1 MKFEIWNLEYE
12 IRTWNQGKQEQT
24 EMPTYA
30 FKGRNRL
37 NELVAGERDAASQ
50 NELRALLRREQ
61 IILTQASE
69 KNSVISIPKLGR
81 RKKVG
86 AKELA
91 VFTRQFS
98 VMIDAGLPLVQC
110 IDILA
115 EQQQNA
121 FFKDVLRQVRQ
132 NVEEGS
138 TLYAALE
145 KHPKVFD
152 SLYTHMVEAGE
163 AGGVLDLILQRLATL
178 IEKVVKLKRSI
189 VSASIYPAA
198 VIAVAIGAIA
208 TIMIVVIPQFEQI
221 FIGLLGPGELLPLP
235 TRIVMGISHF
245 LAGWGGLALL
255 VMLIGAAV
263 GISYYYKTE
272 KGRWQIDSLLLKTPI
287 FGSILRKVAVAR
299 FSRILSTLLS
309 SGVPILQSLDITAK
323 TAGNVVIENAILK
336 VRAGVER
343 GENFVDPL
351 KASKVFPHM
360 VGQMIGVG
368 EQTGALDAMLGKI
381 ADFYEEEVDTAIAD
395 LLALIEPVLIAFLGV
410 TIGSIVISM
419 YLPLFTLIGK
429 LASGGK

>member
-1 MKFEIWNLEYE
+1 
-12 IRTWNQGKQEQT
+12 
-24 EMPTYA
+24 MPTYA

-37 NELVAGERDAASQ
+37 NELVNGEREAATQ
-50 NELRALLRREQ
+50 DELRALLRREQ
-61 IILTQASE
+61 IVMTQAKDKGRE
-69 KNSVISIPKLGR
+69 ISIPKLGR

-110 IDILA
+110 IDILG

-138 TLYAALE
+138 TLFAALE

-163 AGGVLDLILQRLATL
+163 TGGVLDLILQRLATL

-198 VIAVAIGAIA
+198 VIVVAIGALAI
-208 TIMIVVIPQFEQI
+208 IMIVVIPQFQQI
-221 FIGLLGPGELLPLP
+221 FLGLLGPGEALPLP
-235 TRIVMGISHF
+235 TRIVMGISNF
-245 LAGWGGLALL
+245 IAGWGGLATL
-255 VMLIGAAV
+255 VTLIGSAV
-263 GISYYYKTE
+263 GIGYYYKTP
-272 KGRWQIDSLLLKTPI
+272 KGRWQIDTLLLKTPI
-287 FGSILRKVAVAR
+287 FGSILRKVGVAR

-323 TAGNVVIENAILK
+323 TAGNVVIEDAILK

-351 KASKVFPHM
+351 KATKVFPHM
-360 VGQMIGVG
+360 VSQMIGVG
-368 EQTGALDAMLGKI
+368 EQTGAMDAMLGKI
-381 ADFYEEEVDTAIAD
+381 ADFYEDEVDTAIAD
-395 LLALIEPVLIAFLGV
+395 LLGLMEPVLIAFLGV

-429 LASGGK
+429 LSNGSK

>member
-1 MKFEIWNLEYE
+1 
-12 IRTWNQGKQEQT
+12 
-24 EMPTYA
+24 MPTFA

-37 NELVAGERDAASQ
+37 NELVSGDRVAATQ
-50 NELRALLRREQ
+50 DELRTLLRREQ
-61 IILTQASE
+61 IVMSQAKE
-69 KNSVISIPKLGR
+69 KGREISIPKLGR
-81 RKKVG
+81 RKKVK

-110 IDILA
+110 IDILG

-121 FFKDVLRQVRQ
+121 YFKDVLRQVRQ
-132 NVEEGS
+132 SVEEGT
-138 TLYAALE
+138 TLYAALD

-152 SLYTHMVEAGE
+152 KLYTHMVEAGE
-163 AGGVLDLILQRLATL
+163 TGGVLDLILQRLATL

-189 VSASIYPAA
+189 VSASIYPSA

-208 TIMIVVIPQFEQI
+208 IIMVVVIPQFQQI
-221 FIGLLGPGELLPLP
+221 FLGLLGPGEALPLP
-235 TRIVMGISHF
+235 TRIVMAISGF
-245 LAGWGGLALL
+245 VAGWGGLASLII
-255 VMLIGAAV
+255 LIGSAV
-263 GISYYYKTE
+263 GISFYYKTP
-272 KGRWQIDSLLLKTPI
+272 KGRWQLDALMLKMPI
-287 FGSILRKVAVAR
+287 IGSILRKVAVAR

-323 TAGNVVIENAILK
+323 TAGNVIIEDAILK

-351 KASKVFPHM
+351 KATGVFPHM

-395 LLALIEPVLIAFLGV
+395 LLGLMEPVLIAFLGI

-419 YLPLFTLIGK
+419 YLPLFSLIGK
-429 LASGGK
+429 LAGGPK

>member
-1 MKFEIWNLEYE
+1 
-12 IRTWNQGKQEQT
+12 
-24 EMPTYA
+24 MPTFV

-37 NELVAGERDAASQ
+37 NEMVSGEREAASQ
-50 NELRALLRREQ
+50 DELRALLRREQ
-61 IILTQASE
+61 IVLTQASE
-69 KNSVISIPKLGR
+69 KGRDIAIPKLGR
-81 RKKVG
+81 NKKVK

-110 IDILA
+110 LDILA

-132 NVEEGS
+132 HVEEGS
-138 TLYAALE
+138 TLHAAME

-152 SLYTHMVEAGE
+152 GLYSHMVEAGE
-163 AGGVLDLILQRLATL
+163 TGGVLDLILQRLATL

-198 VIAVAIGAIA
+198 VILVAIAAVAV
-208 TIMIVVIPQFEQI
+208 IMIVVIPQFEAI
-221 FIGLLGPGELLPLP
+221 FIGLLGPGEVLPLP
-235 TRIVMGISHF
+235 TRIVMAISGF

-255 VMLIGAAV
+255 AVIIGL
-263 GISYYYKTE
+263 GIVTRTYYQTAN
-272 KGRWQIDSLLLKTPI
+272 GRWQIDGLLLKLPI
-287 FGSILRKVAVAR
+287 FGGILRKIAVAR

-323 TAGNVVIENAILK
+323 TAGNVIIEDAILK
-336 VRAGVER
+336 IRAGVER
-343 GENFVDPL
+343 GENFVEPL
-351 KASKVFPHM
+351 KATDVFPHM
-360 VGQMIGVG
+360 VGQMVGVG

-381 ADFYEEEVDTAIAD
+381 ADFYEDEVDTAIAD
-395 LLALIEPVLIAFLGV
+395 LLAMIEPALIAFLGV

-429 LASGGK
+429 LAGGAK

>member
-1 MKFEIWNLEYE
+1 
-12 IRTWNQGKQEQT
+12 
-24 EMPTYA
+24 MPTYA

-37 NELVAGERDAASQ
+37 NEIVAGEREAASQ
-50 NELRALLRREQ
+50 DELRALLRREQ
-61 IILTQASE
+61 IIMTQATE
-69 KNSVISIPKLGR
+69 KGRVISIPKIGA

-86 AKELA
+86 SKELA

-132 NVEEGS
+132 NVEEGA

-152 SLYTHMVEAGE
+152 PLYTHMVEAGE
-163 AGGVLDLILQRLATL
+163 TGGVLDLILQRLATL

-189 VSASIYPAA
+189 VSASIYPSA

-208 TIMIVVIPQFEQI
+208 VIMVVVIPQFEQI
-221 FIGLLGPGELLPLP
+221 FIGMLGPGELLPLP
-235 TRIVMGISHF
+235 TRIVMGISGF
-245 LAGWGGLALL
+245 LAGWGGLTLL
-255 VMLIGAAV
+255 IAIIGIAI
-263 GISYYYKTE
+263 GTKFYYKTTN
-272 KGRWQIDSLLLKTPI
+272 GRWQIDTMLLKLPV
-287 FGSILRKVAVAR
+287 FGGILRKVAVAR

-309 SGVPILQSLDITAK
+309 SGVPILQSLEITSK
-323 TAGNVVIENAILK
+323 TAGNVVIEDAILK

-343 GENFVDPL
+343 GENFVEPL
-351 KASKVFPHM
+351 KATKVFPHM
-360 VGQMIGVG
+360 VSQMIGVG

-395 LLALIEPVLIAFLGV
+395 LLAMIEPALIAFLGI
-410 TIGSIVISM
+410 TIGSIVIAM
-419 YLPLFTLIGK
+419 YLPLFSLIGK
-429 LASGGK
+429 LASGAK

>member
-1 MKFEIWNLEYE
+1 
-12 IRTWNQGKQEQT
+12 
-24 EMPTYA
+24 MPTYA

-37 NELVAGERDAASQ
+37 NEMVAGEREAATQ
-50 NELRALLRREQ
+50 DELRALLRREQ
-61 IILTQASE
+61 IVMTQASE
-69 KNSVISIPKLGR
+69 KGREISIPKLGR

-110 IDILA
+110 IDILG

-138 TLYAALE
+138 TLFAALE

-152 SLYTHMVEAGE
+152 GLYTHMVEAGE
-163 AGGVLDLILQRLATL
+163 TGGVLDLILQRLATL

-198 VIAVAIGAIA
+198 VITVAIGAIA
-208 TIMIVVIPQFEQI
+208 IIMIVVIPQFQQI
-221 FIGLLGPGELLPLP
+221 FLGLLGPGEALPLP
-235 TRIVMGISHF
+235 TRIVMGISGF
-245 LAGWGGLALL
+245 IAGWGGLATAAIL
-255 VMLIGAAV
+255 VGTAV
-263 GISYYYKTE
+263 GTSYYYKTA
-272 KGRWQIDSLLLKTPI
+272 KGRWQIDALLLKMPI
-287 FGSILRKVAVAR
+287 FGSILRKVGVAR

-323 TAGNVVIENAILK
+323 TAGNVIIEDAILK

-351 KASKVFPHM
+351 KATNVFPHM
-360 VGQMIGVG
+360 VSQMIGVG
-368 EQTGALDAMLGKI
+368 EQTGAMDAMLGKI
-381 ADFYEEEVDTAIAD
+381 ADFYEDEVDTAIAD
-395 LLALIEPVLIAFLGV
+395 LLGLMEPVLIAFLGV

-419 YLPLFTLIGK
+419 YLPLFSLIGK
-429 LASGGK
+429 LANGAK

>member
-1 MKFEIWNLEYE
+1 
-12 IRTWNQGKQEQT
+12 
-24 EMPTYA
+24 MPTYA

-37 NELVAGERDAASQ
+37 NELVTGEREAA
-50 NELRALLRREQ
+50 NRDDLRALLRREQ
-61 IILTQASE
+61 ITMTQATE
-69 KNSVISIPKLGR
+69 KGNVISIPKIGR

-110 IDILA
+110 LEILA
-115 EQQQNA
+115 EQQQNK
-121 FFKDVLRQVRQ
+121 FFQDVLRQVRQ

-138 TLYAALE
+138 TLYAALA

-163 AGGVLDLILQRLATL
+163 TGGVLDLILQRLATL

-189 VSASIYPAA
+189 VSASIYPTAVVLVAIAAIA
-198 VIAVAIGAIA
+198 VIMV
-208 TIMIVVIPQFEQI
+208 VVIPQFEQI

-235 TRIVMGISHF
+235 TRIVMGISSF

-255 VMLIGAAV
+255 AILIATAV
-263 GISYYYKTE
+263 GISFYYQTE
-272 KGRWQIDSLLLKTPI
+272 TGRWQIDTILLKLPI
-287 FGSILRKVAVAR
+287 FGPILRKIAVAR

-323 TAGNVVIENAILK
+323 TAGNVVIENAIMK

-343 GENFVDPL
+343 GESFVEPL
-351 KASKVFPHM
+351 KATE

-381 ADFYEEEVDTAIAD
+381 ADFYEEEVDSAISD
-395 LLALIEPVLIAFLGV
+395 LLAMIEPVLIAFLGI

-429 LASGGK
+429 LASGTK

>member
-1 MKFEIWNLEYE
+1 MI
-12 IRTWNQGKQEQT
+12 
-24 EMPTYA
+24 
-30 FKGRNRL
+30 
-37 NELVAGERDAASQ
+37 AGEREAATQ
-50 NELRALLRREQ
+50 DELRALLRREQ
-61 IILTQASE
+61 IVLTQASE
-69 KNSVISIPKLGR
+69 KGREISIPKIGR
-81 RKKVG
+81 RKKVA

-110 IDILA
+110 LDILA

-132 NVEEGS
+132 NVEEGA
-138 TLYAALE
+138 TLYQAME

-163 AGGVLDLILQRLATL
+163 TGGVLDLILQRLATL

-198 VIAVAIGAIA
+198 VILVAIGAIA
-208 TIMIVVIPQFEQI
+208 LIMIVVIPQFEQI
-221 FIGLLGPGELLPLP
+221 FLGLLGPGEALPLP
-235 TRIVMGISHF
+235 TRIVMAVSGFI
-245 LAGWGGLALL
+245 AGWGGLTIL
-255 VMLIGAAV
+255 VILIGLGV
-263 GISYYYKTE
+263 GINFYYKTP
-272 KGRWQIDSLLLKTPI
+272 KGRWNIDSLLLKTPI
-287 FGSILRKVAVAR
+287 FGSILRKIAVAR

-323 TAGNVVIENAILK
+323 TAGNIVIEDAIVK
-336 VRAGVER
+336 VRQGVER

-351 KASKVFPHM
+351 KATNVFPHM
-360 VGQMIGVG
+360 VSQMVGVG
-368 EQTGALDAMLGKI
+368 EQTGAMDAMLGKI

-395 LLALIEPVLIAFLGV
+395 LLGLMEPVLIAFLGI

-419 YLPLFTLIGK
+419 YLPLFSLIGK
-429 LASGGK
+429 LSGAGK